1 MSSPSHYPLAWP
13 DGVARTVHRAR
24 SSFKVSMARALSD
37 LEDALRLF
45 GQDTGK
51 KVAAVVISSNV
62 TLGRER
68 PADPGIAVYFEW
80 DGAGR
85 CIAVDRYAT
94 PVENV
99 RAVYHILEA
108 RRQEMRHGGLEIVR
122 SSFRGFLAL
131 PAAQFGWREVLG
143 LGPSDDL
150 DAAERSYRARARTAH
165 PDKAGGSSEAMARLN
180 EAIAAARRDLGK
192 GRAA

>member
-13 DGVARTVHRAR
+13 PGIARSAQRVR
-24 SSFKVSMARALSD
+24 SSFKVSMSRALAD

-45 GQDTGK
+45 GNDTGK
-51 KVAAVVISSNV
+51 RVSGVVISSNV
-62 TLGRER
+62 TLGREK

-80 DGAGR
+80 DGGQR
-85 CIAVDRYAT
+85 CIAVDRYTT

-108 RRQEMRHGGLEIVR
+108 RRQEMRHGGLAIVR
-122 SSFRGFLAL
+122 ASFRGFLSL
-131 PAAQFGWREVLG
+131 PPAEGWREVLG
-143 LGPSDDL
+143 IGPGDDL
-150 DAAERSYRARARTAH
+150 ASAENAYRSAARTAH
-165 PDKAGGSSEAMARLN
+165 PDTPGGSVDAMARLN
-180 EAIAAARRDLGK
+180 AAIAAARREL